1 MSTPIS
7 RFGVAASVLLL
18 AACEGGLQG
27 FEGFNVTRS
36 APERIELP
44 DGLVVSGTRGWCV
57 DTRTTRTDGETSVVV
72 LGSCA
77 AIARN
82 AFAPRPDVPGV
93 VTVSVES
100 EAGDVPPVDILQGFL
115 TSEPGRAALAHDG
128 SAASVQILES
138 RRSEDLLFLHVA
150 DRSSGRVP
158 GASQDYWRALFNL
171 DGRFVTVSLV
181 GLIERPIEDPAGFET
196 LVAQVD
202 SIKSAN
208 SAE

>member
-1 MSTPIS
+1 MSTPI
-7 RFGVAASVLLL
+7 FKAAVILSAVLL
-18 AACEGGLQG
+18 AGCEGGIGEL
-27 FEGFNVTRS
+27 EGFNVTRS

-57 DTRTTRTDGETSVVV
+57 DTRTTRVAGETSVVV

-100 EAGDVPPVDILQGFL
+100 EGGDVPPVDVLQNFL
-115 TSEPGRAALAHDG
+115 FSAPGRAALARDG
-128 SAASVQILES
+128 SAQSVQILES
-138 RRSEDLLFLHVA
+138 RRDDDLLLVHVE
-150 DRSSGRVP
+150 DRSIRPVT
-158 GASQDYWRALFNL
+158 GAASDYWRALF
-171 DGRFVTVSLV
+171 DFEGRFVTVSLT
-181 GLIERPIEDPAGFET
+181 GMSASPIGAPEGFET

-202 SIKSAN
+202 RIRASN
-208 SAE
+208 TR

>member
-7 RFGVAASVLLL
+7 RLSVLAL
-18 AACEGGLQG
+18 ALALTGCDGQ

-57 DTRTTRTDGETSVVV
+57 DPSTTRTEGETSVVV

-82 AFAPRPDVPGV
+82 AFAPRPAVPGV

-100 EAGDVPPVDILQGFL
+100 EAGDVPSAEVLQGFL
-115 TSEPGRAALAHDG
+115 NSPPGRAALARDG
-128 SAASVQILES
+128 SARSVEILES
-138 RRSEDLLFLHVA
+138 RRMGDLLLVHVE
-150 DRSSGRVP
+150 DRSIRPVT
-158 GASQDYWRALFNL
+158 GAAQDYWRALFDL

-181 GLIERPIEDPAGFET
+181 GMSDRPIEPPDGFET
-196 LVAQVD
+196 RAAQD
-202 SIKSAN
+202 NLIRSSNAR
-208 SAE
+208 